1 MRRPFVDRRY
11 IYATVAVVIAPAAT
25 IRLVALAIEWGLLA
39 ATQGLG
45 LLVAAPLAG
54 ALALV
59 AVAWR
64 HGCTG
69 RDPLDRFRTR
79 QTIREEL
86 PEQYHDALSA
96 ATLDEP
102 ASEGVVPT
110 SLFLFGLCYAVTVPV
125 VSLAVM
131 LRYGL
136 L

>member
-1 MRRPFVDRRY
+1 M
-11 IYATVAVVIAPAAT
+11 IAPAAT
-25 IRLVALAIEWGLLA
+25 IRLVALAIEWGVLT

-45 LLVAAPLAG
+45 LLVTGPLAG

-59 AVAWR
+59 AVVWR

-69 RDPLDRFRTR
+69 RDPLDRVRTR
-79 QTIREEL
+79 RTIGEEL

-96 ATLDEP
+96 ATLEEP

-110 SLFLFGLCYAVTVPV
+110 SVFLFGLCYAATVPV

-131 LRYGL
+131 L
-136 L
+136 